1 MAQKLVLQS
10 GEQLLFRVPVSL
22 VTGRLATRTGTCY
35 VTNRRI
41 AVISESL
48 AAGVSAA
55 VSIISRAILRKA
67 NALGTQKQEV
77 SLKMLGRI
85 SLGKYG
91 VGRTVDIPLGD
102 GSQVRMV
109 LNGKQTQRF
118 LEALDGALAGLGLER
133 VAEGE
138 DAWRVRPRV

>member
-41 AVISESL
+41 VVISESL

-118 LEALDGALAGLGLER
+118 LEALDDALAEQGLER

>member
-48 AAGVSAA
+48 MAGVAAA

-118 LEALDGALAGLGLER
+118 FEALDSALAGLGLER

>member
-10 GEQLLFRVPVSL
+10 GEQLLFRAPVSL
-22 VTGRLATRTGTCY
+22 VTGRLATRTGICY

-48 AAGVSAA
+48 VAGVSAA
-55 VSIISRAILRKA
+55 VSIISRSILRKA
-67 NALGTQKQEV
+67 NALGTREQEIP
-77 SLKMLGRI
+77 LKMLGRI

-118 LEALDGALAGLGLER
+118 LDALDSALAEQGLER
-133 VAEGE
+133 VAGGE
-138 DAWRVRPRV
+138 DAWRVRPTG

>member
-41 AVISESL
+41 VVISESL
-48 AAGVSAA
+48 AAGVSAV

-102 GSQVRMV
+102 GSQVRVV

-118 LEALDGALAGLGLER
+118 LEALDSALAEQGLER